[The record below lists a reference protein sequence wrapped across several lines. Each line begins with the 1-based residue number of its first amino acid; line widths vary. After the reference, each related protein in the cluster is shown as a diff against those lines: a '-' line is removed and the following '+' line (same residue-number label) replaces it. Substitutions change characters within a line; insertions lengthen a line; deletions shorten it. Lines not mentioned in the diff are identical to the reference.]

1 MGLANDGL
9 RVTWGHMDNEEL
21 QKALEDIAVKVN
33 TMATLQLT
41 IATTVNEGLRTLLAS
56 TDALLQIA
64 KIHENRIQGLEGS

>member
-1 MGLANDGL
+1 
-9 RVTWGHMDNEEL
+9 MDNEEL